1 MKILH
6 IVEDFS
12 IRSGGLRTVINS
24 LDSHLKKLGHSSYV
38 LSSDKEDED
47 DIYLIKSRNK
57 WLYSN
62 KWKQQIHKIVTQK
75 EINLI
80 HIHGVWLYPQLVG
93 AKYATKHQIP
103 FILSCHGMYQPW
115 LWKKNTFI
123 KKAYLKLL
131 SKRLF
136 SKATVIHSITKEE
149 TNNLKKIFNKNRF
162 VEIPN
167 LISFLDRKSED
178 VNKENIEK
186 SILYLGRINKTKGID
201 VLIEA
206 FGNLKNKEITLKI
219 AGGFND
225 YKTELEKLVNKLKL
239 TNRVVFLGMVKGKQK
254 EDLIRNSWIMA
265 SPTFSDVIGMVNL
278 EAALNKTPVIT
289 TRDTGL
295 NKDWSSNGG
304 ILIDANVE
312 ELTIALEESLKWTF
326 EERVNK
332 GSLLFNFVNQHYSW
346 ESRIKDW
353 ELLYKKVVQDE
364 IN

>member
-47 DIYLIKSRNK
+47 DIYLIKSSNK

-93 AKYATKHQIP
+93 AKYASKHQIP
-103 FILSCHGMYQPW
+103 FVLSCHGMYQPW

-123 KKAYLKLL
+123 KKTYLKLL

-149 TNNLKKIFNKNRF
+149 TYNLKKIFKKNKF
-162 VEIPN
+162 SEIPN
-167 LISFLDRKSED
+167 LISFSDRITD
-178 VNKENIEK
+178 NINKRHIEK

-201 VLIEA
+201 LLIKA
-206 FGNLKNKEITLKI
+206 FEKIENKEITLKI
-219 AGGFND
+219 AGEFNE
-225 YKTELEKLVNKLKL
+225 YKIELERLVGSLKL
-239 TNRVVFLGMVKGKQK
+239 TKKVVFLGMVKGNQK
-254 EDLIRNSWIMA
+254 EELIKNSWVMA

-278 EAALNKTPVIT
+278 EAALNKTPIIT
-289 TRDTGL
+289 TRNTGL
-295 NKDWSSNGG
+295 HKDWNINGG
-304 ILIDANVE
+304 TLIEANVE
-312 ELTIALEESLKWTF
+312 ELTKALKESMNWSL

-332 GSLLFNFVNQHYSW
+332 GSLLFDFAKQHYSW
-346 ESRIKDW
+346 ESRIYDW
-353 ELLYKKVVQDE
+353 ELLYKKVVLDE